1 MRFASKPGI
10 NMATLTI
17 KNLHDE
23 IYATLSATAK
33 ENRRSINSEAIV
45 RLEKGLKEAKPDLDS
60 TIDRIRRTR
69 MELAKNDVWLTEDI
83 LEIAKNEGR
92 P

>member
-1 MRFASKPGI
+1 MRFASKRGI

-17 KNLHDE
+17 KNLPDE
-23 IYATLSATAK
+23 IYAALTATAK

-60 TIDRIRRTR
+60 TLDRIRRTR

-83 LEIAKNEGR
+83 LEFAKNEGR